1 MAAYYSVTIR
11 ALPLLLLFFEE
22 FINTFV
28 SDIFQVL
35 NHAHM
40 VFGSVTHIKG
50 FKPTAREGLAFMAET
65 HKSLPDEVTMM
76 FHKNTVLAA
85 WPATGAVSALEPFL
99 VQVNLHR
106 DVTDTYSA
114 VHPARSD

>member
-11 ALPLLLLFFEE
+11 TLPLLLLFFEE
-22 FINTFV
+22 FINAFV

-50 FKPTAREGLAFMAET
+50 FEPTAREVLAFMAET
-65 HKSLPDEVTMM
+65 HKSLPNEVTMM